1 MSRKKSRAEMQ
12 SVQNSYVNNSHARE
26 KSLKVPPFALKE
38 AMPALALVRA
48 RPAPISLPAL
58 VARHQARQ
66 QFLAAPRPPQTAHP
80 SLGNW
85 QAGPSSGYG
94 PSAYVPA
101 THQHEADE

>member
-1 MSRKKSRAEMQ
+1 MSRKKSRAGTQ
-12 SVQNSYVNNSHARE
+12 SAQNSPVNDSNPRD
-26 KSLKVPPFALKE
+26 KSLKAPPFALKE
-38 AMPALALVRA
+38 AMPALAMRA
-48 RPAPISLPAL
+48 RPAPVSLAAL

-66 QFLAAPRPPQTAHP
+66 QLLAAPRPPQTAHP

-94 PSAYVPA
+94 PSAYVSA